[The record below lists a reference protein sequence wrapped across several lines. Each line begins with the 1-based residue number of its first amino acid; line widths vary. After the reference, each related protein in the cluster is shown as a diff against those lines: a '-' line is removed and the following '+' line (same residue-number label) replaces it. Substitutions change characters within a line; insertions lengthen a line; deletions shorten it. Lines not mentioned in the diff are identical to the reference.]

1 MCIAISHP
9 CSGRRRRRRRRP
21 KQSNSNSLLR
31 IHHQY
36 HLLLLHTHTRGTDG
50 GGIEGGRS
58 PATAKGREQAAAAAR
73 ETNRTLTSLPLLSH
87 TLSPPSCGCCM
98 NWTDG
103 GGGPLLDVW
112 RLLHTHTSQNEYVVW
127 ISFVR
132 PVPFQNRAA
141 VRDVAAAHVCEA
153 LSRSVLLLS
162 LRAPLFFDSRH
173 RTRER
178 EKALLCTRSQSRT
191 HYFLIPPLPL
201 LE

>member
-9 CSGRRRRRRRRP
+9 CSGRRRRRP

-36 HLLLLHTHTRGTDG
+36 HLLLHTHTRGTDG

-58 PATAKGREQAAAAAR
+58 PATAKGREQAAAAAG

-98 NWTDG
+98 NWTEEEEDPSSTYG
-103 GGGPLLDVW
+103 DCCTHIPERLRSVDFLRPPRPVSEPPPSVML
-112 RLLHTHTSQNEYVVW
+112 LLHM
-127 ISFVR
+127 FVK
-132 PVPFQNRAA
+132 
-141 VRDVAAAHVCEA
+141 

-162 LRAPLFFDSRH
+162 LRAPLFSIAG
-173 RTRER
+173 TER
-178 EKALLCTRSQSRT
+178 EKKKHFCAHVAKAALSTSSS
-191 HYFLIPPLPL
+191 PPPPPAA
-201 LE
+201 

>member
-9 CSGRRRRRRRRP
+9 CSGRRRRRRP

-73 ETNRTLTSLPLLSH
+73 ETTEQNSHFLASSLPYTVS
-87 TLSPPSCGCCM
+87 SGPPSCGCCM

-112 RLLHTHTSQNEYVVW
+112 RLLHTHTSQNDYVVW

-162 LRAPLFFDSRH
+162 LRAPLFSIAG
-173 RTRER
+173 TERER
-178 EKALLCTRSQSRT
+178 KSTFVHT
-191 HYFLIPPLPL
+191 
-201 LE
+201 